1 MNLLLRFKSICVYI
15 LLTAFLV
22 SSVACSYRP
31 AYLQEGKTAE
41 ISERWKVQKINPNR
55 LSADE
60 KSVLEQFG
68 TPGNIRFYRRLSQ
81 KREKVYAWI
90 YADPVRF
97 VTFIDGKKIDYAVLD
112 EDLTAWNEQQHNQL
126 FWGGIAVGS
135 VVALGLLYYYFFA
148 KK

>member
-1 MNLLLRFKSICVYI
+1 
-15 LLTAFLV
+15 LTAFLV
-22 SSVACSYRP
+22 SSAACGYRP
-31 AYLQEGKTAE
+31 AYLQKGKTAE
-41 ISERWKVQKINPNR
+41 ISERWKVQKIDPKL

-60 KSVLEQFG
+60 KS
-68 TPGNIRFYRRLSQ
+68 TPEYIRFYRRLSQ

-112 EDLTAWNEQQHNQL
+112 EDLTRWNEQQRNQL

-135 VVALGLLYYYFFA
+135 VAALGLLYYYFA
-148 KK
+148 NKK